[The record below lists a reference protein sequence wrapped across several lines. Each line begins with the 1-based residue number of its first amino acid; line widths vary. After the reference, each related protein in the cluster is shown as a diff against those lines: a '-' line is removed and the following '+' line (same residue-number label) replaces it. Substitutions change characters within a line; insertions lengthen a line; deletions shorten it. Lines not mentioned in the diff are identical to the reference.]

1 MSTVEE
7 DAEGKSE
14 VGARRRLPSRSTAPG
29 DILILRRQLAVAFT
43 LNVLLL
49 ASFLGGINSVPF
61 NRELFT
67 GEWDRVMDEVD
78 PELFRELTYDSGG
91 AALKRANALLL
102 VMGLGQVRTLAENVS
117 DPVLYWDHSHGNIL
131 LWKLNDDSIEI
142 WLDARTGEI
151 VEYRIIAPWTGY
163 VSLLGLPIEAEDI
176 IEWPNTSV
184 WLEVAVDQALAIAR
198 QFAVVPSDLVLPESV
213 FGFHV
218 DFTLPSGD
226 LDGIRTE
233 TVDFWE
239 LTCERYYHGI
249 LTEDSMT
256 MLFTQEGQLYHYK
269 KDWFMD
275 LDRTSTDV
283 RLSERDA
290 KQIAL
295 DEVYS
300 VPWRVEDYNDWADTE
315 LEFIWSGPLVYD
327 GPVLTWAVGFWS
339 HHEIPERVFVDAN
352 TGEVLRSDIY
362 D

>member
-1 MSTVEE
+1 MDMTREDRRVPSEE
-7 DAEGKSE
+7 ME
-14 VGARRRLPSRSTAPG
+14 RRRLG
-29 DILILRRQLAVAFT
+29 LAFAVCII
-43 LNVLLL
+43 LL
-49 ASFLGGINSVPF
+49 ASVVGGINSIPQY
-61 NRELFT
+61 REMVT
-67 GEWDRVMDEVD
+67 GEWEHDMDEVD
-78 PELFRELTYDSGG
+78 PRYFRELAYHTEEF
-91 AALKRANALLL
+91 ALDRTNELLSF
-102 VMGLGQVRTLAENVS
+102 MELGEARTLDENVN
-117 DPVLYWDHSHGNIL
+117 DPDLYMDHSRGNIL
-131 LWKLNDDSIEI
+131 LWKLNDDSMEI

-151 VEYRIIAPWTGY
+151 VEYRIIAPWTGH

-352 TGEVLRSDIY
+352 TGEILRSYIY
-362 D
+362 Q